1 MSPEGEGEPSLP
13 KLLAALALGARAVNG
28 LPMGKSGG
36 DENDGSDHDDDDDEE
51 DGMAED
57 EFAYQSAF
65 PEFSSL
71 CGTARR
77 ELAQLLQ
84 LVLDMEN
91 DASNNDDAA
100 MWERAADLCDS
111 LLEDVESHV
120 QTVRD
125 KASGVTTVNVL
136 TQLSQQARTQSNNS
150 YGLLLS
156 GLVSMEVRHLTHIGA
171 CARIL

>member
-1 MSPEGEGEPSLP
+1 MGPPEQQGEEEPSLP

-28 LPMGKSGG
+28 LPLGKSDGP
-36 DENDGSDHDDDDDEE
+36 NDGSDDEDDNI
-51 DGMAED
+51 MAED

-65 PEFSSL
+65 PEFASL

-84 LVLDMEN
+84 LVLDHN
-91 DASNNDDAA
+91 DDDDDAA

-125 KASGVTTVNVL
+125 KASGVTTVHVL
-136 TQLSQQARTQSNNS
+136 TQLSQQARTQSKNS
-150 YGLLLS
+150 YGLILS
-156 GLVSMEVRHLTHIGA
+156 GLVSMEVRHMKHLLFYSILT
-171 CARIL
+171 

>member
-1 MSPEGEGEPSLP
+1 MGPPELSPEGEGEPSLP

-36 DENDGSDHDDDDDEE
+36 DENDGSDNDDDDDDDE

-65 PEFSSL
+65 PEFANL

-91 DASNNDDAA
+91 DSFNNDDAA

-156 GLVSMEVRHLTHIGA
+156 GLVSMEVCYI
-171 CARIL
+171 